1 LPAASTTVQCVVAKT
16 SPGAVE
22 AGVEYSEVKQLGFF
36 TMK

>member
-1 LPAASTTVQCVVAKT
+1 M